1 MLRQKKILK
10 NLLFCIFCFLFSCG
24 GGGGG
29 GSSSTSSTSTS
40 ITFSEQWQV
49 SDSDSDTYRTSEYNS
64 STGLDLINAAEAYAV
79 LDKNSKTVA
88 GSGVAIAIIDT
99 GVQTDHAEIATNY
112 DSASSF
118 DIYNS
123 DTDPSDGDDHGTQVA
138 SVAAGAKSGGGMH
151 GVAYDSS
158 IVAVKVFDDYGS
170 NSSTGYVASG
180 ISYVAAIA
188 DVKDIKV
195 INLSLGGDSDDSSLS
210 LKSALLEAKSA
221 DILSIIAT
229 GNSSASQPKYP
240 AYYAANSSLSG
251 YVLAV
256 GAVDSTSTIA
266 SFSNS
271 CGDAKNYCLVA
282 PGVSI
287 YGAGI
292 NDSYITMSGTS
303 QATPHV
309 SGAAAVIRAAWP
321 HLTAAQTAQILLQS
335 ATDLGDSGVDSVYG
349 HGLLNLYQAV
359 QYQGDDILSYGSSSI
374 SLGYKVSQSSFA
386 VDPIFGDAL
395 TSRVA
400 SKLSDAI
407 FLDSFGRDYKA
418 NLASKILKNS
428 NNSQINLTSFA
439 NNNISTSSIPLQ
451 FGLSGQ
457 TRLKINTSSFKNSQA
472 ANVYGL
478 QFVTTDKS
486 QDPYNYL
493 TQGFSFTHNLKSFAQ
508 KTQFGFSSNVD
519 EVLNLKGANF
529 QQSGFLTQKNFA
541 SNPFS
546 QFLSNSGNYKLNRQY
561 NKMFLATDFTEN
573 FATTLSYQ
581 SSYNSNQMR
590 FGAGKRQNEIADF
603 GIFLKQK
610 ENFDLM
616 FLVGQLKEFDNNI
629 LNSKSYGAFSSD
641 GSAQTNY
648 AKISSSYKFKNW
660 HFLASLSEG
669 RAQIK
674 GNKFGIFRDF
684 SGVKTRSSSLALVV
698 DRFFGGTLGAS
709 YSEPMRVYSGNVS
722 IDIPVARD
730 LVGNLTRY
738 QVNSSLVPLGKQRD
752 FELFFNKSLSR
763 DEKISVNLLRQL
775 QPNND
780 SSIKDNNLAYFN
792 YSLNY

>member
-1 MLRQKKILK
+1 MLRQNKLLK
-10 NLLFCIFCFLFSCG
+10 NLFFCILFFLFSCG

-29 GSSSTSSTSTS
+29 GSSAASSSSTATIS
-40 ITFSEQWQV
+40 FSEQWQV
-49 SDSDSDTYRTSEYNS
+49 SDSESDIYRTSEYNS
-64 STGLDLINAAEAYAV
+64 STGLDSINAAEAYAV
-79 LDKNSKTVA
+79 LDKNSKTIA
-88 GSGVAIAIIDT
+88 GNGVAIAIIDT
-99 GVQTDHAEIATNY
+99 GVQTDHAEIAANY

-138 SVAAGAKSGGGMH
+138 SVAAGAKEGSGMH

-158 IVAVKVFDDYGS
+158 IVAVKVFNDSGE
-170 NSSTGYVASG
+170 NSSTEYVASG

-188 DVKDIKV
+188 EVKDIKV
-195 INLSLGGDSDDSSLS
+195 INLSLGGKSDDSSSS
-210 LKSALLEAKSA
+210 LKTALLEAKSS
-221 DILSIIAT
+221 DILSVIAT
-229 GNSSASQPKYP
+229 GNSAGSQPQYP

-256 GAVDSTSTIA
+256 GAVDSTSKIA
-266 SFSNS
+266 SFSNY

-292 NDSYITMSGTS
+292 NDSYVTMSGTS

-335 ATDLGDSGVDSVYG
+335 ATDLGDSGIDSVYG
-349 HGLLNLYQAV
+349 HGLLNLYEAV
-359 QYQGDDILSYGSSSI
+359 QYQGDDILSYGSSSF
-374 SLGYKVSQSSFA
+374 SSGYKVSQSSFV

-395 TSRVA
+395 TSKVA
-400 SKLSDAI
+400 SKLNEAI

-428 NNSQINLTSFA
+428 NNSQINLTSFV
-439 NNNISTSSIPLQ
+439 NNISTSSLPLQ
-451 FGLSGQ
+451 FGLAGQ
-457 TRLKINTSSFKNSQA
+457 TRLKINASSFKNLQA
-472 ANVYGL
+472 ANIYGL
-478 QFVTTDKS
+478 KFITVDKS
-486 QDPYNYL
+486 QDPYNQL
-493 TQGFSFTHNLKSFAQ
+493 TQGFSLTHNLKSFAQ

-519 EVLNLKGANF
+519 EILNLKGANF

-590 FGAGKRQNEIADF
+590 FGAGKKQNEIADF
-603 GIFLKQK
+603 GVFLKQK

-629 LNSKSYGAFSSD
+629 LNSKSYGVFSSD

-684 SGVKTRSSSLALVV
+684 SGVKTRSSSLAVV
-698 DRFFGGTLGAS
+698 LNNFLGGAFGAS

-730 LVGNLTRY
+730 LAGNLTRY
-738 QVNSSLVPLGKQRD
+738 QAKSSLAPSGKQRD
-752 FELFFNKSLSR
+752 FELFFNKSLSK
-763 DEKISVNLLRQL
+763 DAKVAVNLLRQL

-780 SSIKDNNLAYFN
+780 SSIKANNLAYFN
-792 YSLNY
+792 YSLAY